1 MTYTAAIHVSVSEA
15 PARTTHWAHVGEASF
30 AFGTWILY
38 AINKYLGR
46 WPFRVVLAPV
56 MLFYILRS
64 GVQRRASREYF
75 HRLGYAP
82 SIFRSYKH
90 LFGFA
95 ETLLDKVLAVA
106 GQYPFS
112 KIRYTGREVMVESMA
127 QKRGGVLITAHMGCL
142 EVCRLAAENKSG
154 GPRLNVLVHTQ
165 NAERFNDV
173 LKRLDPHTQVK
184 LIQVTDVAPATAALL
199 SEKVDAGEFVVIA
212 GDRVPVSDSS
222 GRTVSVPF
230 LGSEAHFPIG
240 PWVLASALKCQVI
253 LFSVL
258 REDDTY
264 RARFERLADRVE
276 LPRGKREEGAKQYA
290 TLFAQKLEGLCRAA
304 PFDWFNFYPFWEPP
318 RG

>member
-1 MTYTAAIHVSVSEA
+1 MTYTPAIAVSVSEA
-15 PARTTHWAHVGEASF
+15 PTRTTHWANVGEASF

-38 AINKYLGR
+38 FINKYLGR
-46 WPFRVVLAPV
+46 WPFRAVLAPV

-64 GVQRRASREYF
+64 GVARRASRDYF
-75 HRLGYAP
+75 QRLGYAP
-82 SIFRSYKH
+82 SGLRSYQH

-106 GQYPFS
+106 GQYPFA
-112 KIRYTGREVMVESMA
+112 KLRYTGREVMVESMK

-142 EVCRLAAENKSG
+142 EVCRLAAENKTD

-212 GDRVPVSDSS
+212 GDRVPVSDAS
-222 GRTVSVPF
+222 GRTVAVPF

-264 RARFERLADRVE
+264 RARFERLADKVE
-276 LPRGKREEGAKQYA
+276 LPRGKREEGAKKYA
-290 TLFAQKLEGLCRAA
+290 ALFAQKLEELCRAA

>member
-1 MTYTAAIHVSVSEA
+1 MTYTPAIAVSVSEA
-15 PARTTHWAHVGEASF
+15 PTRTTHWANVGEASF

-38 AINKYLGR
+38 FINKYFGR

-56 MLFYILRS
+56 MLFYLLRS
-64 GVQRRASREYF
+64 GVARRASRDYF

-82 SIFRSYKH
+82 SGLRSYQH

-106 GQYPFS
+106 GQYPFA
-112 KIRYTGREVMVESMA
+112 KLRYTGREVMVESMK

-142 EVCRLAAENKSG
+142 EVCRLAAENKTD

-212 GDRVPVSDSS
+212 GDRVPVSDAS
-222 GRTVSVPF
+222 GRTVAVPF
-230 LGSEAHFPIG
+230 FGSDAHFPIG

-264 RARFERLADRVE
+264 RARFERLADKVE
-276 LPRGKREEGAKQYA
+276 LPRGKREAGARKYA
-290 TLFAQKLEGLCRAA
+290 ALFAQKLEELCRAA